1 LAGAKF
7 FHALGPGNQLAAGRE
22 NARDAYQ
29 VTGSNSGRPKC
40 QFEAGKLFPVF
51 PYTFG
56 EKHAFGYEHS
66 IPHLLIGS
74 VFPNSSGDATKTALE
89 DSFSGMARNDVS

>member
-1 LAGAKF
+1 LAGTEF

-22 NARDAYQ
+22 NARDSYQ
-29 VTGSNSGRPKC
+29 VTRSDSGGPKR

-51 PYTFG
+51 PYTFS

-66 IPHLLIGS
+66 IPHLLIGA
-74 VFPNSSGDATKTALE
+74 VFSQIERRRDE
-89 DSFSGMARNDVS
+89 DSPGRLLFGYGQE

>member
-1 LAGAKF
+1 LAGAEF

-29 VTGSNSGRPKC
+29 ITGSDPGRPKR

-51 PYTFG
+51 PYAFG

-66 IPHLLIGS
+66 IPHLFL
-74 VFPNSSGDATKTALE
+74 DAVLSQIERRRDE
-89 DSFSGMARNDVS
+89 DSPGRLLFGYGQE